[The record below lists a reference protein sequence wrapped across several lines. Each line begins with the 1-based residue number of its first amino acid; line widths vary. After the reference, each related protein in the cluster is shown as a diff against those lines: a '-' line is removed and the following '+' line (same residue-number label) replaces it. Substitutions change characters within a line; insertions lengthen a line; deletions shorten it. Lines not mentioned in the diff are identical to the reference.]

1 MDPVQP
7 AQGDSLNEDP
17 SLQSILRSILGTAQ
31 DEGDLTA
38 EKPSTSVTA
47 AAAASLSPAD
57 HDSGTQNRPANKNDV
72 LGKNPLEVAFFRF
85 LHSELQ
91 KCIRFYDQTQEE
103 YTIRVERLV
112 EGSVILHDPNS
123 ILVRDKWSVLA
134 RSAYNV
140 YKDLLLLQ
148 NYAIMTYCSF
158 SKILKK
164 HDKVTGRKT
173 RGAFM
178 TSMVDPANFANT
190 NRLEQMVQSCEE
202 VYNEASERLFM
213 EGRAVLDEDERLFL
227 NMVSQMNNQ
236 AVIAAEEEGAPNAS
250 CQRRRGLK
258 VHFDDD
264 DAKLPQNEVGDSME
278 KMSSNRD
285 SSPSGR
291 SIFSS
296 SGDDDSTTNG
306 DQDSKPTAEARKL
319 LLR

>member
-1 MDPVQP
+1 
-7 AQGDSLNEDP
+7 
-17 SLQSILRSILGTAQ
+17 
-31 DEGDLTA
+31 
-38 EKPSTSVTA
+38 
-47 AAAASLSPAD
+47 
-57 HDSGTQNRPANKNDV
+57 
-72 LGKNPLEVAFFRF
+72 
-85 LHSELQ
+85 
-91 KCIRFYDQTQEE
+91 
-103 YTIRVERLV
+103 
-112 EGSVILHDPNS
+112 
-123 ILVRDKWSVLA
+123 
-134 RSAYNV
+134 
-140 YKDLLLLQ
+140 
-148 NYAIMTYCSF
+148 
-158 SKILKK
+158 
-164 HDKVTGRKT
+164 
-173 RGAFM
+173 M